1 MKLAQILKIRF
12 NFICPIFLQSGFNM
26 GKYFK
31 VKTFSFVDLRHDR
44 PYFSKNKKN
53 SITNFGLLAL
63 KVFTSCFTPLFSASR
78 QNLQ

>member
-31 VKTFSFVDLRHDR
+31 AKTFSFVDLRHDR

-63 KVFTSCFTPLFSASR
+63 KVFTSCFYSIIFR
-78 QNLQ
+78 F